1 MRIFKKISDFI
12 NVLINFGVDKNLT
25 YLELRKA
32 KLLNVI
38 VWSISIVL
46 VMFFIINL
54 FEKKYFLAI
63 SDILL
68 LIFVSIPS
76 LILQYKNKYKLNS
89 ILITSAFIVYTTILT
104 IFKYDINRQTEH
116 ILPAVSI
123 MVIFLFDGWKKNIV
137 FLLFPISFFTIRF
150 TVMYQTC
157 GFIEFKPLHFIYFI
171 EFLTVYVVASFFKSD
186 MISFYVKLQNASNT
200 KDKLFRIISH
210 DIKNPFSSL
219 LGVSELQ
226 LKFAQNEDIEKLKK
240 SSQII
245 HSSANKIYDLTQSLL
260 DWSISQAETLEAKI
274 EKINITD
281 VIGQIKEFC
290 EITAQPK
297 EIELVL
303 NIKDSIVINCDAV
316 MTQIAVRNIIM
327 NAIKFSN
334 RNSQIIITQSVENNE
349 LMITI
354 QDFGVGMEKEILK
367 NLFDDDFL
375 HSSYGT
381 EKEKG
386 TGLGLKI
393 SKELIEKQNGR
404 IAAESQLNKGSIFKI
419 FLPK

>member
-1 MRIFKKISDFI
+1 M
-12 NVLINFGVDKNLT
+12 NL
-25 YLELRKA
+25 L
-32 KLLNVI
+32 
-38 VWSISIVL
+38 
-46 VMFFIINL
+46 
-54 FEKKYFLAI
+54 
-63 SDILL
+63 
-68 LIFVSIPS
+68 
-76 LILQYKNKYKLNS
+76 
-89 ILITSAFIVYTTILT
+89 LITSAFIIYTTILT
-104 IFKYDINRQTEH
+104 ILEYDVNRQTEH
-116 ILPAVSI
+116 ILPALSI
-123 MVIFLFDGWKKNIV
+123 MVIFFFDGWKKNIV
-137 FLLFPISFFTIRF
+137 FLLFPLSFFTIRF
-150 TVMYQTC
+150 VVMYQTF
-157 GFIEFKPLHFIYFI
+157 GFIEFKTLHLIYFI
-171 EFLTVYVVASFFKSD
+171 EFLTVYVIASYFKSD
-186 MISFYVKLQNASNT
+186 MLSFYDKLQNASNT

-226 LKFAQNEDIEKLKK
+226 LKFAQNEDVEKLKK

-260 DWSISQAETLEAKI
+260 DWSISQAETLETKI

-297 EIELVL
+297 EIELVFEP
-303 NIKDSIVINCDAV
+303 KDYIVINCDAV

-334 RNSQIIITQSVENNE
+334 RNSQIIITQSIENNE
-349 LMITI
+349 LMITV
-354 QDFGVGMEKEILK
+354 QDFGVGMEEDNLK
-367 NLFDDDFL
+367 NLFHENFL

-381 EKEKG
+381 EREKG

-404 IAAESQLNKGSIFKI
+404 LEAESQLNKGSIFKI
-419 FLPK
+419 ILPN